1 MPSQLYFY
9 ISEEG
14 PRNKKVLNSVT
25 VRTSNQLTAPAPT
38 SPDWESRFYQYYPLG
53 DQKVVRIDTVAR
65 FVSVYS
71 NSTGTVNQNVGAGN
85 NPGLLRIAELEIFGY
100 PGELLT
106 DDLTSDAL

>member
-71 NSTGTVNQNVGAGN
+71 NSTGTMNQNVGAGN

-106 DDLTSDAL
+106 HDLTSDAL